1 MNIIILGPQGS
12 GKGTQAKF
20 LVDKFKLFYLDM
32 GKFLRSVAKG
42 NPNIDKIMNQ
52 KGKLLPAGIVFS
64 IMSEYLEEKVP
75 ERKNILFDG
84 YPRAIKQYE
93 MLKDWLGEKGTEI
106 NHVVLLDIS
115 ERESIKRLSA
125 RRLCEKCGTIY
136 NLITNPPPNGKCK
149 CGGKLTQRKDDK
161 PDVIKQRLSDYKN
174 TTEPLIEI
182 FIKEK
187 VLIKI
192 DGERPIDVIFQD
204 ILERVGNK
212 DAGRKN

>member
-32 GKFLRSVAKG
+32 GKFLRGVAKG
-42 NPNIDKIMNQ
+42 NPNIDKIVNQ

-64 IMSEYLEEKVP
+64 IMSKHLEGKAP

-84 YPRAIKQYE
+84 YPRSIKQYKI
-93 MLKDWLGEKGTEI
+93 LKDWLGEKGAEI
-106 NHVVLLDIS
+106 NHAVLLDIS
-115 ERESIKRLSA
+115 EEESIKRLSA
-125 RRLCEKCGTIY
+125 RRICEKCGTVY
-136 NLITNPPPNGKCK
+136 NLITNPPPNGECE
-149 CGGKLTQRKDDK
+149 CGGRLIQRKDDK
-161 PDVIKQRLSDYKN
+161 PDAIRQRLSDYKN

-192 DGERPIDVIFQD
+192 DGERPIETIFQD